1 MQKGALHFLI
11 PAMIATVVLSLT
23 LTGAAAPQPS
33 TADATG
39 AGEYV
44 WDLSPLFASDAAW
57 EAERQDIAQ
66 RLGRIARLR
75 GVMQNMPTFAQVMHQ
90 TTRLRQDVANLTN
103 YAFLEALL
111 DVRSPERQARYAS
124 AAALEASVLT
134 AVSFVNDDVR
144 RLGPA
149 KVAAF
154 LRANPQL
161 NEYQSRLH
169 TIFVEGPHSP
179 GPAAAVA
186 QAALVDWQ
194 SSSGT
199 LWQSMFE
206 RGIPWPSLQLDDGA
220 AVKLDRT
227 EYDVLR
233 ESPNAATRRAAA
245 SEYFRELQT
254 FEDLFGVL
262 LTQRISADL
271 ALARF
276 RKFDTGLEAAQFDE
290 GVPASATK
298 TMIEAARDHLSLLR
312 RYVALRM
319 RALSIEHPS
328 YYDLR
333 AALPT
338 TQHVFSVRETLA
350 ITRAAA
356 EPLGETYQARMDSVL
371 ARPWLHAPPWPQKR
385 DTYGNWGNFI
395 RGKPTFGF
403 IRYQGRLLDS
413 WRLAGLVFSLMV
425 KTNIPADRPIDQR
438 EDPAIYGNAILMAGQ
453 ILHDDYIVAHAETKA
468 ERVDYLLADLDH
480 MASDC
485 FDDVRLTEFVTD
497 VEAEIKAGS
506 TPSGSDLSGLYRRLL
521 RVYYGDDLD
530 IDPIFDL
537 GWISEPYLFY
547 GYIDQHF
554 PASVAAATLLV
565 ERARAND
572 GQAIR
577 GFDHVRGRIG
587 SDYSYDLLKAAGVDL
602 AANAPYDAAFARMSH
617 LLDLLEANLR

>member
-1 MQKGALHFLI
+1 MQKGARNFSI
-11 PAMIATVVLSLT
+11 PATIAIAVLSWT
-23 LTGAAAPQPS
+23 LIGAAAPQPPA
-33 TADATG
+33 ADATG
-39 AGEYV
+39 AGAYV

-57 EAERQDIAQ
+57 EAERQDITQ
-66 RLGRIARLR
+66 RLARVGRLR
-75 GVMQNMPTFAQVMHQ
+75 GVMQNVTTFAQIMRQ

-161 NEYQSRLH
+161 NEYRSRLH

-179 GPAAAVA
+179 SPAAA
-186 QAALVDWQ
+186 AAHAAFVDWQ
-194 SSSGT
+194 TSSGT
-199 LWQSMFE
+199 LWESMFE

-276 RKFDTGLEAAQFDE
+276 RKFDTGLDAAQFDE

-298 TMIEAARDHLSLLR
+298 TMIEAAHDHLSLLR
-312 RYVALRM
+312 RYVALRV
-319 RALSIEHPS
+319 RALSIEHPT

-333 AALPT
+333 AQVPT
-338 TQHVFSVRETLA
+338 TQHVFGVQETLA

-356 EPLGETYQARMDSVL
+356 EPLGEKYQARMDSVL

-395 RGKPTFGF
+395 GGKPTFGF
-403 IRYQGRLLDS
+403 LRYQGRLLDS

-425 KTNIPADRPIDQR
+425 KTNIPADRPVDQR

-453 ILHDDYIVAHAETKA
+453 ILHDDYLVAHAQTKA
-468 ERVDYLLADLDH
+468 DRVAYLLADLDH

-485 FDDVRLTEFVTD
+485 FDDVRFTEFVTD

-506 TPSGSDLSGLYRRLL
+506 TPSASDLSGLYRRLL
-521 RVYYGDDLD
+521 RAYYGDGLD

-554 PASVAAATLLV
+554 PASMAAATLLV

-577 GFDHVRGRIG
+577 GFDQVRGRIG

-602 AANAPYDAAFARMSH
+602 AGNAPYDAAFARMSH